1 MKKTTI
7 ALALTLLLLPVLAQ
21 AEKASLRPQHPDLSG
36 NWTLNEAMSESG
48 RDKMREKMAN
58 RRGSR
63 DSGRGSGGFGG
74 PPGGGRGG
82 GRGSGSG
89 GGGRGG
95 GFGGPGG
102 RRGGDRGGPMV
113 SIDEG
118 VDLLEI
124 SQSDDQLSI
133 TYSDDRLRILLTDG
147 RKDKRAGT
155 RGDVVTTAKWNQEG
169 ELVVKAKTQRGKVT
183 EIYKL
188 DDEGERLLI
197 DITID
202 GPMGEITFHRTY
214 DPTPDIDEGATG
226 PGART

>member
-7 ALALTLLLLPVLAQ
+7 TLALTLLFLPALAQ
-21 AEKASLRPQHPDLSG
+21 AEKASKKKQPPDLSG
-36 NWTLNEAMSESG
+36 SWTLNEAMSESG

-58 RRGSR
+58 RRGGR
-63 DSGRGSGGFGG
+63 DGGRGGGGFGG

-82 GRGSGSG
+82 GRGGGSG

-95 GFGGPGG
+95 GGGFGGPGE

-113 SIDEG
+113 AIDEG
-118 VDLLEI
+118 VDRIELV
-124 SQSDDQLSI
+124 QTDDQLSI

-147 RKDKRAGT
+147 RKDKRTGAM
-155 RGDVVTTAKWNQEG
+155 GDVVTTAKWNQDG

-188 DDEGERLLI
+188 DDEGERLLV

-202 GPMGEITFHRTY
+202 GPMGEITFYRTY

-226 PGART
+226 PG

>member
-1 MKKTTI
+1 MNKTTI
-7 ALALTLLLLPVLAQ
+7 ALALTLLFLPALAQ
-21 AEKASLRPQHPDLSG
+21 AEKASSKQQHPDLSG
-36 NWTLNEAMSESG
+36 SWTLNEAMSESG

-58 RRGSR
+58 RRGGR
-63 DSGRGSGGFGG
+63 DSGRGGGGFGG

-82 GRGSGSG
+82 GRGGGSG

-95 GFGGPGG
+95 GFGGSGG

-113 SIDEG
+113 AIDEG
-118 VDLLEI
+118 VDRMELV
-124 SQSDDQLSI
+124 QTDDQLSI
-133 TYSDDRLRILLTDG
+133 TYSDDRLRILFTDG
-147 RKDKRAGT
+147 RKDKRTGAM
-155 RGDVVTTAKWNQEG
+155 GDIVTTAKWNQAG

-188 DDEGERLLI
+188 DDEGERLLV

-226 PGART
+226 SG